1 MFSSSI
7 SVMCQDWIL
16 FINDFS
22 INKAPDSN
30 GRKFYLTSTGSTSP
44 NGSFGGSPTT
54 GQDSKN
60 TARPTSK
67 SALSRMRLWAG
78 GESKTRCRIFPSIYM
93 IDCSV
98 LLVLEFSMFPIML
111 KCVCVWG
118 GGGGYFLGGN
128 VLLGSW
134 NR

>member
-1 MFSSSI
+1 
-7 SVMCQDWIL
+7 MCQDWIL

-44 NGSFGGSPTT
+44 NGNFVGSPTT

-78 GESKTRCRIFPSIYM
+78 GESKTRCRIFSLIYM

-98 LLVLEFSMFPIML
+98 LCILELSMILIIPGDGGRVL
-111 KCVCVWG
+111 
-118 GGGGYFLGGN
+118 
-128 VLLGSW
+128 
-134 NR
+134 